1 MINKKIFLI
10 SKKQLKSFEKIIP
23 TNKKALKGYN
33 EQMFPTTANI
43 WLFHEGGAFH
53 IETMDWFLY
62 DRDLRRERVNAS
74 GNYKALIRWT

>member
-33 EQMFPTTANI
+33 EQMLPTTANI
-43 WLFHEGGAFH
+43 
-53 IETMDWFLY
+53 
-62 DRDLRRERVNAS
+62 
-74 GNYKALIRWT
+74 

>member
-10 SKKQLKSFEKIIP
+10 SKRQLKSFEKIIP

-43 WLFHEGGAFH
+43 
-53 IETMDWFLY
+53 
-62 DRDLRRERVNAS
+62 
-74 GNYKALIRWT
+74 